1 MKFRTQTYPTR
12 AAVFAAALGLP
23 ATLLLAIFLPDLWLI
38 GAGWIAAVLGLI
50 LLDALLSTS
59 IQRMEPHLEAPS
71 SGYVGHDYDIRVT
84 TEFGP
89 GIPPRAPEQ
98 RLSVNDRIT
107 VSPALARAGVG
118 DGGMLSLFGMRTDLR
133 GTAIL
138 ARLWTR
144 WQGPLGLIWR
154 QRIDPLQREIPVTSD
169 TQMVRDTAA
178 EIFTNDANIGQKLQR
193 LRGDGT
199 EFEGL
204 TEWLP
209 GMDKRSIDWKHSARH
224 GNLLSREFRAE
235 RNHNIIFAFDTGHLM
250 AEEVENVESGEA
262 MTKLDRALNAALLM
276 AFVSLKIGDKVGLY
290 AFDQKPYL
298 YAPAIGN
305 TRSFAQIRRVSA
317 QVDYSTAETN
327 FTLGLSQL
335 AQNLQRRTLIVVFT
349 DFVDSTQAELM
360 VENMVRLLKRHIVIF
375 VAFRNTALD
384 QLITQDALTPED
396 AAASLIGDG
405 LMREREVVLKRLER
419 MGVNVIDADAKT
431 LNMKVLNTYLLL
443 KARNAI

>member
-12 AAVFAAALGLP
+12 TAVFAAALGLP
-23 ATLLLAIFLPDLWLI
+23 VTLLLALFLPDLWLI
-38 GAGWIAAVLGLI
+38 GAGWVAAILGLMA
-50 LLDALLSTS
+50 LDVLLSTS
-59 IQRMEPHLEAPS
+59 IKRMEPILESPG
-71 SGYVGHDYDIRVT
+71 SGYIGHDYDVRVT

-89 GIPPRAPEQ
+89 GVAPRSPEQ
-98 RLSVNDRIT
+98 RLSVNDRLT
-107 VSPALARAGVG
+107 VNPVIARAGVG
-118 DGGMLSLFGMRTDLR
+118 DGGMLSLFGLRTDLR
-133 GTAIL
+133 GMAVL
-138 ARLWTR
+138 ERLWTR

-154 QRIDPLQREIPVTSD
+154 QRIDPLERDIPVTSD

-178 EIFTNDANIGQKLQR
+178 EIFTKDANIGQKLQR

-199 EFEGL
+199 EFDGL

-224 GNLLSREFRAE
+224 GTLLSREFRTE
-235 RNHNIIFAFDTGHLM
+235 RNHNIVFAFDTGHLM
-250 AEEVENVESGEA
+250 AEDVENVETGEA

-290 AFDQKPYL
+290 AFDEKPYL

-305 TRSFAQIRRVSA
+305 TRSFSQIRRVSA
-317 QVDYSTAETN
+317 QVEYSTAETN

-360 VENMVRLLKRHIVIF
+360 VENMARLLKRHIVIF

-384 QLITQDALTPED
+384 QLISQDASTPEE

-405 LMREREVVLKRLER
+405 LMREREIVLRRLER
-419 MGVNVIDADAKT
+419 MGVNVIDANADT
-431 LNMKVLNTYLLL
+431 LNMKVLNTYMLL

>member
-23 ATLLLAIFLPDLWLI
+23 VTLLLAVFLPNLWLI
-38 GAGWIAAVLGLI
+38 GAGWIAAIFGLM
-50 LLDALLSTS
+50 LLDILLSTS
-59 IQRMEPHLEAPS
+59 VKRMEPQLDAPG

-89 GIPPRAPEQ
+89 GVPPRAPEQ
-98 RLSVNDRIT
+98 RLSVNDRVT
-107 VSPALARAGVG
+107 VTPVLARAGVG

-138 ARLWTR
+138 IRLWTR

-154 QRIDPLQREIPVTSD
+154 QRIDPIDQEIPVTSD

-178 EIFTNDANIGQKLQR
+178 AIFTKDANIGQKLQR

-199 EFEGL
+199 EFDGL

-224 GNLLSREFRAE
+224 GNLLSREFRTE
-235 RNHNIIFAFDTGHLM
+235 RNHNIVFAFDTGHLM
-250 AEEVENVESGEA
+250 AEEVENVENGEA

-290 AFDQKPYL
+290 AFDEKPYL

-317 QVDYSTAETN
+317 KVEYSTAETN

-349 DFVDSTQAELM
+349 DFVDGTQAELM
-360 VENMVRLLKRHIVIF
+360 VENMARLLKRHIVIF

-384 QLITQDALTPED
+384 QLITQDAVTPVD
-396 AAASLIGDG
+396 AASSLIGDG

-419 MGVNVIDADAKT
+419 MGVNVIDADAET
-431 LNMKVLNTYLLL
+431 LNMKVLNTYMLL

>member
-1 MKFRTQTYPTR
+1 M
-12 AAVFAAALGLP
+12 
-23 ATLLLAIFLPDLWLI
+23 LAMFLPGLWLI
-38 GAGWIAAVLGLI
+38 GAGWVAAILGLI
-50 LLDALLSTS
+50 VLDTFLSTS
-59 IQRMEPHLEAPS
+59 IKQMEPIIDAPG
-71 SGYVGHDYDIRVT
+71 SGYVGHDYDVRVT

-98 RLSVNDRIT
+98 RLSANDRISI
-107 VSPALARAGVG
+107 SPTLARAGVG

-133 GTAIL
+133 GTAVLERI
-138 ARLWTR
+138 WTR
-144 WQGPLGLIWR
+144 WQGPLGLVWR
-154 QRIDPLQREIPVTSD
+154 QRIDPLQTEIPVTSD

-178 EIFTNDANIGQKLQR
+178 EIFTKDANIGQKLQR

-199 EFEGL
+199 EFDGL

-224 GNLLSREFRAE
+224 GTLLSREFRTE
-235 RNHNIIFAFDTGHLM
+235 RNHNIVFAFDSGHLM
-250 AEEVENVESGEA
+250 AEEVENVETGEA

-276 AFVSLKIGDKVGLY
+276 AFVSLKIGDKVGIY
-290 AFDQKPYL
+290 AFDEKPYL

-305 TRSFAQIRRVSA
+305 TRSFSQIRRVSA
-317 QVDYSTAETN
+317 KVDYSTAETN

-360 VENMVRLLKRHIVIF
+360 VENMARLLKRHIVIF

-384 QLITQDALTPED
+384 KLISQNADTPEE
-396 AAASLIGDG
+396 AVTSLIGDG
-405 LMREREVVLKRLER
+405 LMRERDIVLRRLER
-419 MGVNVIDADAKT
+419 MGVNVIDADAET
-431 LNMKVLNTYLLL
+431 LNMKVLNTYMLL
-443 KARNAI
+443 KAHNAI

>member
-1 MKFRTQTYPTR
+1 M
-12 AAVFAAALGLP
+12 
-23 ATLLLAIFLPDLWLI
+23 FLPDLWLI
-38 GAGWIAAVLGLI
+38 GAGWVAAILGLI
-50 LLDALLSTS
+50 VLDALLSTS
-59 IQRMEPHLEAPS
+59 IRRMEPNIDAPG

-107 VSPALARAGVG
+107 VSPVIARAGVG

-133 GTAIL
+133 GTAVLERI
-138 ARLWTR
+138 WTR
-144 WQGPLGLIWR
+144 WRGPLGLVWR
-154 QRIDPLQREIPVTSD
+154 QRIDPLQSEIPVTSD

-178 EIFTNDANIGQKLQR
+178 EIFTKDANIGQKLQR

-199 EFEGL
+199 EFDGL

-224 GNLLSREFRAE
+224 GTLLSREFRTE
-235 RNHNIIFAFDTGHLM
+235 RNHNIVFAFDSGHLM
-250 AEEVENVESGEA
+250 AEEVENVKTGEA

-276 AFVSLKIGDKVGLY
+276 AFVSLKIGDKIGMY
-290 AFDQKPYL
+290 AFDERPYL
-298 YAPAIGN
+298 YAPAIGS

-317 QVDYSTAETN
+317 QVNYSTAETN

-360 VENMVRLLKRHIVIF
+360 VENMSRLLKRHIVIF

-384 QLITQDALTPED
+384 KLITQNADTPEE

-405 LMREREVVLKRLER
+405 LMRERDIVLRRLER
-419 MGVNVIDADAKT
+419 MGVNVIDADAET
-431 LNMKVLNTYLLL
+431 LNMKVLNTYMLL

>member
-1 MKFRTQTYPTR
+1 MKFRSQTYPTR
-12 AAVFAAALGLP
+12 AAVFAVALGLP
-23 ATLLLAIFLPDLWLI
+23 VTLLLALFLPGLWLI
-38 GAGWIAAVLGLI
+38 GAAWVAAVLGLMA
-50 LLDALLSTS
+50 LDVLLSTA
-59 IQRMEPHLEAPS
+59 IKRMEPQVDAPG
-71 SGYVGHDYDIRVT
+71 SGYVGHNYDARVT

-98 RLSVNDRIT
+98 RLTVNDRLSVT
-107 VSPALARAGVG
+107 PTRARAGIS
-118 DGGMLSLFGMRTDLR
+118 DGGMLSLFSLRTELR
-133 GTAIL
+133 GTAELERI
-138 ARLWTR
+138 WTR

-154 QRIDPLQREIPVTSD
+154 QRIDPLRQEIPVTSD

-178 EIFTNDANIGQKLQR
+178 ELFTKDANIGQKLQN

-199 EFEGL
+199 EFDGL

-224 GNLLSREFRAE
+224 GTLLSREFRTE
-235 RNHNIIFAFDTGHLM
+235 RNHNIVFAFDSGHLM
-250 AEEVENVESGEA
+250 AEDVENAETGEA

-276 AFVSLKIGDKVGLY
+276 SFVSLKIGDKVGLY
-290 AFDQKPYL
+290 AFDEKPYL

-305 TRSFAQIRRVSA
+305 TRSFAQIRKVSA
-317 QVDYSTAETN
+317 RIEYSTSETN

-360 VENMVRLLKRHIVIF
+360 VENIARLLKRHIVIF

-384 QLITQDALTPED
+384 KLITQNAQTPKE
-396 AAASLIGDG
+396 AAASVIGDG
-405 LMREREVVLKRLER
+405 LMRERDIVLKRLER
-419 MGVNVIDADAKT
+419 MGVNVIDANADT
-431 LNMKVLNTYLLL
+431 LNMKVLNTYMLL